1 MINYRRKLFKPL
13 PRVTPFQKLR
23 LLLRAPRIK
32 FRSARTAAAAAD
44 IMTDDD
50 RKMRHAHVSSSR
62 FTSGRL
68 SNYVATRTQ
77 FRRTSSRNNRA
88 RAPDLEARVGRSRRR
103 LARSGS
109 LRFRLPPI
117 ERMRAST
124 RGALAP
130 FHQRKSVRAGLR
142 RKRRAR
148 VSFSGRRERERGGPY
163 PSPEA
168 FSTSPQ
174 GLDCFLFPST
184 RAHMAAR
191 HIRPS

>member
-1 MINYRRKLFKPL
+1 
-13 PRVTPFQKLR
+13 
-23 LLLRAPRIK
+23 
-32 FRSARTAAAAAD
+32 
-44 IMTDDD
+44 MTDDD

-68 SNYVATRTQ
+68 SNYAATRTQ

-130 FHQRKSVRAGLR
+130 FHQRKSARAGLR

-191 HIRPS
+191 HIRPSSADRERESAACSGLTPTDLSEHPAVCFVCCRFERLRVRGVG